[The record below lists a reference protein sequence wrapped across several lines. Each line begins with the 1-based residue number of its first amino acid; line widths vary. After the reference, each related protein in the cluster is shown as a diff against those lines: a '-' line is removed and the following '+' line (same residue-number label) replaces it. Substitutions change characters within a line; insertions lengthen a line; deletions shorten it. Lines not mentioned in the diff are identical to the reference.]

1 MEINWISI
9 FTELTEQNKN
19 IFTVGMKAY
28 IANTDLYISPFER
41 GRILCL
47 AFSYIEISRKRIK
60 VRSSVKFKIVG
71 SV

>member
-47 AFSYIEISRKRIK
+47 AYFVCYVHSAPFHTL
-60 VRSSVKFKIVG
+60 KFPVNE
-71 SV
+71 